1 MKGASR
7 ASLSWQLISQ
17 TYRLHKVAYWKHVPP
32 NRSTLLVIFMV
43 YGYLTSPEAVWFLP
57 SSSSYL
63 NAAARTTSIWG
74 REVMAAL
81 WDEYPPC
88 LMCIQVMSQKIV
100 FQMCVHIQ
108 KSGARCT
115 AHTHTHTHTH
125 TPSLTHTHTHTQ
137 THLTLNT
144 HNQHLGH
151 TRTDTHAHKHTCTRE
166 N

>member
-108 KSGARCT
+108 KSGARR
-115 AHTHTHTHTH
+115 THTHTH
-125 TPSLTHTHTHTQ
+125 SLTHTHTHKHTWRLIP
-137 THLTLNT
+137 TISTSDTLVLTLM
-144 HNQHLGH
+144 H
-151 TRTDTHAHKHTCTRE
+151 TNTHAHGKINELSH
-166 N
+166 